1 MNKDLRDIKVLM
13 YSHPR
18 PWSTPF
24 NKQEDIE
31 FAKTYSDN
39 NRISKSNFYR
49 NLLSKRLKIYKLAE
63 KLKMTDDEM
72 NKLWLEITLKQHRNR
87 FVHEKK
93 PIQQRRDN
101 KDTLVGSG
109 HSWGNTV
116 RYPSKKRP
124 ISTWRRFYKLFPRLA
139 EADGFNGTTSNK
151 MNKK

>member
-18 PWSTPF
+18 PWTSPF

-31 FAKTYSDN
+31 FAKNYADT
-39 NRISKSNFYR
+39 RISKSNYYS
-49 NLLSKRLKIYKLAE
+49 NLLSKRLKIYILAE

-72 NKLWLEITLKQHRNR
+72 NKLWLEMTLKQHRNR
-87 FVHEKK
+87 FVHTKK

-101 KDTLVGSG
+101 KDVLVGSG

-116 RYPSKKRP
+116 RYPSKKRSL
-124 ISTWRRFYKLFPRLA
+124 STWKKFYKLFPKLA
-139 EADGFNGTTSNK
+139 EADGFNGITSSK